1 MASVPT
7 TADLKLSCRPS
18 KEGKKLVFE
27 YSLHNLS
34 DADVYVMH
42 AILSV
47 DPSTKEAFAD
57 DKAACVILGTNGDAL
72 IGKFVAPLPTNLRPA
87 IQMVPMA
94 LRLAAGNILAR
105 RLEVT
110 EPLAEMSPYLPDL
123 KLRQYE
129 VIDIDAVVFAVS
141 YWVSGAAG
149 IAVAPSPHAPDLF
162 SVIAAKAG
170 VGSALVSQRF
180 QTRGLQVFRRTDQF
194 PRSVAGS

>member
-1 MASVPT
+1 MATVPT
-7 TADLKLSCRPS
+7 TTDLKLSCRPG
-18 KEGKKLVFE
+18 KEGKKLVFD

-34 DADVYVMH
+34 QSDVYVMH

-47 DPSTKEAFAD
+47 DPSTRQPIAD

-87 IQMVPMA
+87 VQMVPMA
-94 LRLAAGNILAR
+94 LRLAAGDILAR
-105 RLEVT
+105 RLEVA

-129 VIDIDAVVFAVS
+129 VVDIDAVVFAVS

-149 IAVAPSPHAPDLF
+149 VAVAPSPHAPDLF
-162 SVIAAKAG
+162 NVIAARSGA
-170 VGSALVSQRF
+170 GSALVSQRF
-180 QTRGLQVFRRTDQF
+180 QTRGLQVFKRTDQF
-194 PRSVAGS
+194 PRSLAD